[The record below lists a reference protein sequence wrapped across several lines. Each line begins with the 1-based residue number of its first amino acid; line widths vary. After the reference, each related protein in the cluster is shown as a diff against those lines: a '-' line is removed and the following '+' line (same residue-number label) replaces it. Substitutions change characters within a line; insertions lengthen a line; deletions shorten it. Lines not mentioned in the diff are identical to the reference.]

1 MSAGSFNKL
10 TNLIR
15 HALKIDKDMHG
26 QPPRWPNNSQDLSLL
41 LPSISSRGLYPKICL
56 FTGISTAS
64 LFHAV
69 WKVVFAINECDA
81 LAIVLPT
88 TPEECETTAQG
99 FSYISKEGWISNFVA
114 VYGGDYLEICVQP
127 KKQVGNVI
135 FLCWSLSGARC

>member
-1 MSAGSFNKL
+1 MPSRLTRICMANLQGGPIIPKICLYCCPPYLAGGS
-10 TNLIR
+10 
-15 HALKIDKDMHG
+15 
-26 QPPRWPNNSQDLSLL
+26 
-41 LPSISSRGLYPKICL
+41 YPKICL

-114 VYGGDYLEICVQP
+114 VYGGDHLEICVQP